1 MEHLVNPIIFAEWT
15 TWLEWQWERVK
26 KYSNGDFFTWYTM
39 IHKDV
44 DARWELFATYI
55 FAYISKQRPTIE
67 GNAIQ
72 EDYAEAV
79 IRNASEYLNIPSL
92 NESVSKLK
100 ADGRNPLDLL
110 ILPYMGNYIADFP
123 LTPLFGKLSHFLRT
137 GNRVC
142 KFLRSLG
149 KPDAEVRKS
158 FIKEVTQLEMVSNDQ
173 YHANMYEQHWM
184 IDEERDGKT
193 STEFIDFYLG
203 AVNGVVLVRRKG
215 MGHRAG
221 CYIISTRRELTDT
234 KYCQSD
240 EWIQNPDGENYAE
253 YFDFIVNAWV
263 AERTKLTSVGEDT
276 QQGVRRIRNV
286 MAKVSKN
293 PTVNTVQYRYIQ
305 VTDEAW
311 KKYKESEAVF
321 KQHSGDCN
329 YTKAFW
335 FRKSHF
341 AQRNGNIYLVSAH
354 WCHRTCTEVSPG
366 PEKQVV
372 EVLV

>member
-1 MEHLVNPIIFAEWT
+1 MENLVNPIIVTEWT
-15 TWLEWQWERVK
+15 TWLEWQWDRVK
-26 KYSNGDFFTWYTM
+26 KYANCDFSTWYTVM
-39 IHKDV
+39 HQDLE
-44 DARWELFATYI
+44 ARWKLFATYI
-55 FAYISKQRPTIE
+55 YAYISRQRPSIE
-67 GNAIQ
+67 GELVQ
-72 EDYAEAV
+72 EDYDEAV
-79 IRNASEYLNIPSL
+79 IKNAADFLKIPELNKALP
-92 NESVSKLK
+92 KLK
-100 ADGRNPLDLL
+100 AEGKKPLDLL

-123 LTPLFGKLSHFLRT
+123 LTPLFEKIAHFRRA

-158 FIKEVTQLEMVSNDQ
+158 FIKDVIQIEMVNNDQ
-173 YHANMYEQHWM
+173 YRANMYEQHWM

-203 AVNGVVLVRRKG
+203 AINGIVLVRRKG
-215 MGHRAG
+215 MNHRAG

-234 KYCQSD
+234 KYCQAD
-240 EWIQNPDGENYAE
+240 EWIQNPDGETYAE

-263 AERTKLTSVGEDT
+263 AEKTKLTSVGEDDK
-276 QQGVRRIRNV
+276 QGVRRIRNV

-293 PTVNTVQYRYIQ
+293 PTVNTVEYRYIQ

-321 KQHSGDCN
+321 KRHRTDCN

-335 FRKSHF
+335 FRKAHF
-341 AQRNGNIYLVSAH
+341 SQRNGKIYLVSAH
-354 WCHRTCTEVSPG
+354 WCHRTCADVSPG
-366 PEKQVV
+366 VDKPVV